1 MTIPSLELIQ
11 TPEFQQ
17 NARELVLQML
27 ENQQQLNL
35 KAYSTEW
42 FEKGTARE
50 FHYPVAATQEI
61 AEFINSY
68 WLPWWS
74 KAEQDMVNCR
84 IEIVDA
90 MHFMLSQA
98 IIDMKG
104 SLPMAADWIAAS
116 LIEAIEVYHHF
127 SASGEDTLE
136 FARLLQASLNTDS
149 EHVFIDLFL
158 LSYSIGF
165 NIDQL
170 HALYMG
176 KSILNQF
183 RQDNGYRQGNYKKK
197 WDGVREDNHFMAEW
211 VSQQTEQLTGDAIR
225 TYLETTYAQY
235 K

>member
-1 MTIPSLELIQ
+1 MTIPSLELVQ
-11 TPEFQQ
+11 SSDFQQ
-17 NARELVLQML
+17 NARELILQML
-27 ENQQQLNL
+27 ENQQKLNL
-35 KAYSTEW
+35 NAYSTEW
-42 FEKGTARE
+42 FEKGTSRE
-50 FHYPVAATQEI
+50 FHYPVAASQEI

-90 MHFMLSQA
+90 LHFLLSQA
-98 IIDMKG
+98 IIDMNG
-104 SLPMAADWIAAS
+104 NLPMAADWITSSLVEAMEMYHFHNAS
-116 LIEAIEVYHHF
+116 TD
-127 SASGEDTLE
+127 DTLE
-136 FARLLQASLNTDS
+136 YARLLQASINTDS
-149 EHVFIDLFL
+149 EHIFTDLFL
-158 LSYSIGF
+158 LSYSINF

-183 RQDNGYRQGNYKKK
+183 RQDNGYRSGNYKKK

-211 VSQQTEQLTGDAIR
+211 VSQQTESLTGDQIR
-225 TYLETTYAQY
+225 VFLETTYSQY